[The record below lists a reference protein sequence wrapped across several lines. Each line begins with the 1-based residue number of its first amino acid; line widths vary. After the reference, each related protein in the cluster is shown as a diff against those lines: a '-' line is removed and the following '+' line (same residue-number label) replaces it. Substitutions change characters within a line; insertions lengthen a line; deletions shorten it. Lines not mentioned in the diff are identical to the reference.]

1 MHPKWKSKFQLKPGK
16 WVFEPTDESIRI
28 GHEIKSAIEKAW
40 TPPEYFFH
48 LRSGGHVGAIRAHLT
63 SNFFLRV
70 DIQNF
75 FGSINKGR
83 VTRCINKLFN
93 YKKSRDWACA
103 STVASQTGDRQTML
117 PFGFVQSQIISA
129 VCLHQS
135 RLGRCIDD
143 LKNQNALNV
152 SVYVDDIII
161 SSKDQQSCEDALLK
175 ITAAATRSNF
185 FINTEKLEGPAE
197 AITAFNIVLSN
208 QHMRINDTRMD
219 EFENSLKASLNEREK
234 AGVISY
240 VTSINTAQAEKLK
253 LLLDPK
259 TAQRQ

>member
-1 MHPKWKSKFQLKPGK
+1 
-16 WVFEPTDESIRI
+16 
-28 GHEIKSAIEKAW
+28 
-40 TPPEYFFH
+40 
-48 LRSGGHVGAIRAHLT
+48 
-63 SNFFLRV
+63 
-70 DIQNF
+70 
-75 FGSINKGR
+75 
-83 VTRCINKLFN
+83 
-93 YKKSRDWACA
+93 
-103 STVASQTGDRQTML
+103 ML

-129 VCLHQS
+129 VCLRQS

-161 SSKDQQSCEDALLK
+161 SSKDLQSCEDALLK

-259 TAQRQ
+259 TAQTQ